1 MEQPSELKTMDVLKK
16 HGFRFKK
23 KWGQNFLF
31 DKNFL
36 RRMVKGANIKPG
48 DSVVEI
54 GPGAGTL
61 TKALIEEGARV
72 LAIEID
78 EALIPVLG
86 DVLQGMDAVVVCGD
100 VLKMNIDKLAQEYNL
115 KIPYKIVANLPYY
128 ITTPILMNILE
139 NEYRFDLLVI
149 MVQWEVAERLTAKPG
164 TKEYGSIS
172 LAVNYYT
179 ESKILYKVPR
189 HLFTP
194 APDVDSAVVCF
205 TLRSEPPVEV
215 RCKNFMFKIVKA
227 GFNQRR
233 KTLANS
239 LLLVEP
245 SMDKLKL
252 IKILDEAGIDSQ
264 RRGETLSLH
273 EYANL
278 ANIWQQHSGTD
289 RLDTKG

>member
-1 MEQPSELKTMDVLKK
+1 MQEPGEIKTMDVLKK
-16 HGFRFKK
+16 HGFNFKR

-36 RRMVKGANIKPG
+36 RRMAKGADIKLG

-61 TKALIEEGARV
+61 TKALLEEGARV
-72 LAIEID
+72 LAVEID
-78 EALIPVLG
+78 EALIPVLR
-86 DVLQGMDAVVVCGD
+86 DVLQGMDAAVVCGD
-100 VLKMNIDKLAQEYNL
+100 VLKMNIDNLVQEYDFSF
-115 KIPYKIVANLPYY
+115 PYKIVANLPYY
-128 ITTPILMNILE
+128 ITTPILMSILE
-139 NEYRFDLLVI
+139 NEYRFELLVI

-164 TKEYGSIS
+164 TKEYGAIT

-179 ESKILYKVPR
+179 ESRILYKVPR

-194 APDVDSAVVCF
+194 VPDVDSAVVCF
-205 TLRSEPPVEV
+205 TPRAEPPVKV
-215 RCKNFMFKIVKA
+215 RSKNFMFKIIKA

-239 LLLVEP
+239 LLLVE
-245 SMDKLKL
+245 SNMAKSKLL
-252 IKILDEAGIDSQ
+252 QILDRAGIDSL

-273 EYANL
+273 EYAKL
-278 ANIWQQHSGTD
+278 ANTWQEQANHGSAG
-289 RLDTKG
+289 